1 MLIAIASVLVVWVLL
16 GISYVSLCRIAARG
30 ERRRAVATPAPGAP
44 VASGASHEGIPA
56 SLASGLVI
64 WENSDQSIA
73 EAQRPRRSRTWATVR
88 SKIFMSLHKDQ
99 FATYR

>member
-1 MLIAIASVLVVWVLL
+1 MLIAIASVLLVWVLL
-16 GISYVSLCRIAARG
+16 GALCVALCRVAAG
-30 ERRRAVATPAPGAP
+30 GQRRRALTAQAPAACD
-44 VASGASHEGIPA
+44 ARREGIPA
-56 SLASGLVI
+56 SLESGLVI
-64 WENSDQSIA
+64 WENAEQPIA